1 MLLLL
6 FVSLRVSKDGLVL
19 TKLSLVLSEVGLVL
33 TKVGLVLTKVGLV
46 LTKEA
51 KLGLTFSGVHG
62 LAWYISV

>member
-1 MLLLL
+1 M
-6 FVSLRVSKDGLVL
+6 
-19 TKLSLVLSEVGLVL
+19 SLVLSEVGLVL

-51 KLGLTFSGVHG
+51 TLGLTFSGVHG

>member
-19 TKLSLVLSEVGLVL
+19 TKLPLVLSEVDLVL
-33 TKVGLVLTKVGLV
+33 TKVGLVR
-46 LTKEA
+46 TKEA
-51 KLGLTFSGVHG
+51 TLGLTFSGVHG

>member
-19 TKLSLVLSEVGLVL
+19 TKLSLVL
-33 TKVGLVLTKVGLV
+33 TAVGLV

-51 KLGLTFSGVHG
+51 TLGLTFSGVHG